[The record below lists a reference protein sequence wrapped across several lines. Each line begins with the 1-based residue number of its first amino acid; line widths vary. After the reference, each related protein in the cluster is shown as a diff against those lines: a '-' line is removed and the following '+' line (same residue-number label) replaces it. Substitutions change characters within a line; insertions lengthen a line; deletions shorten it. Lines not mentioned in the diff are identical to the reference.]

1 MLRSRWLSRSM
12 RCRVARYSSAA
23 RGALSA
29 MPISALITD
38 SGVRSSCEASAVN
51 SSWRRRECST
61 GDSARSPM
69 ISDPANMASSSTGA
83 TATSPSCST
92 SATCCCSAR
101 LWPATSRPAPWPVLT
116 SRNGL
121 VPSCTVA
128 GPPPAGT
135 RLAGSAGAPSVSGT
149 GRCPGGARQTNTG
162 ASSTSLSESVTDR
175 PSPSGWCPSR

>member
-1 MLRSRWLSRSM
+1 
-12 RCRVARYSSAA
+12 
-23 RGALSA
+23 
-29 MPISALITD
+29 MPISALITL

-101 LWPATSRPAPWPVLT
+101 LCPATSRAAPWPAVT

-121 VPSCTVA
+121 APSCTVA
-128 GPPPAGT
+128 APRPAGT
-135 RLAGSAGAPSVSGT
+135 RAAGSAGAPSVSGT
-149 GRCPGGARQTNTG
+149 GCSPGTARQTNTG
-162 ASSTSLSESVTDR
+162 ASSTSLSGSVMSVPSLSGWR
-175 PSPSGWCPSR
+175 PS